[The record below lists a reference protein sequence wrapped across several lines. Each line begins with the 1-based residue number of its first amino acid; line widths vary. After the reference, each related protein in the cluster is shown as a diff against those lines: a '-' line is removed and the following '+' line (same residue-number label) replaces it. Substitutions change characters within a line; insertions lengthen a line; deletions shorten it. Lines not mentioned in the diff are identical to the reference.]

1 MRISGRAFLSGSL
14 TNAEITAE
22 NGIITHIKEVKS
34 APDVLILPGLI
45 DVHTHG
51 ALGADFTHSGEE
63 ELTDAL
69 KGYARMGT
77 TSVLATV
84 SSHKEQTMLDAAK
97 RVGRLC
103 GRGSTDRANLL
114 GISMEGPFF
123 CKDKRGAHPEEYL
136 TAAKRELVEAFAT
149 GAGGWLR
156 QVCIDPL
163 AEGALELVR
172 EYKDKY
178 IISIAHTACGRALAE
193 KFVDEGASNVTHLLN
208 AMGQPTS
215 REPGVLACIEKDC
228 TLELIADGVHVD
240 GFWVRLLFNTVKEKL
255 MLISDSSEGCGMPDG
270 QYVICGQR
278 VKKCGGRML
287 TEDGRLAGSASWL
300 MDGLK
305 CAVSMGV
312 PLEDAVRAASVTPAK
327 RLGVSKGDI
336 RLGYDADLLICDD
349 ALNIKE
355 VYIGG
360 EIIE

>member
-1 MRISGRAFLSGSL
+1 MRITGRAFLSGRF
-14 TNAEITAE
+14 TNAEIIAE

-45 DVHTHG
+45 DLHTHG
-51 ALGADFTHSGEE
+51 ALCADFTHSGEE

-69 KGYARMGT
+69 KGYAKMGT
-77 TSVLATV
+77 TSIMATV
-84 SSHKEQTMLDAAK
+84 SSHKQQTMLDAAK

-103 GRGSTDRANLL
+103 GRGFTDRANLL

-136 TAAKRELVEAFAT
+136 TAAKRELVEAFASS
-149 GAGGWLR
+149 AGGWLK

-178 IISIAHTACGRALAE
+178 IISIAHTACDGALAE
-193 KFVDEGASNVTHLLN
+193 KFIDEGASNVTHLLN
-208 AMGQPTS
+208 AMEQPTS

-228 TLELIADGVHVD
+228 TLELISDGVHVD
-240 GFWVRLLFNTVKEKL
+240 GFWIRLLFNTVKEKL

-270 QYVICGQR
+270 KYVICGQR
-278 VKKCGGRML
+278 IKKCGRRML

-300 MDGLK
+300 MDEMRY
-305 CAVSMGV
+305 AVSIGV
-312 PLEDAVRAASVTPAK
+312 PLEDALSAASINPAK
-327 RLGVSKGDI
+327 KLGISKGDI
-336 RLGYDADLLICDD
+336 RMGYDADLLICDH

-360 EIIE
+360 EAVV